1 MRSKDNIEDDRPTT
15 APEPIYR
22 APSGSP
28 REKPD
33 YDGLDLLGMFE
44 TSAVLMERN
53 VGVVNRL
60 NVYPV
65 PDGDT
70 GVNMFLTLNDS
81 VASGR
86 EAQSAS
92 AAAVSE
98 AMAKGALLAGRGNS
112 GVILSQ
118 CFRGIAD
125 AFKGKERFDPPAL
138 AAAFARAAVHAYS
151 AIGHPTEGTILTV
164 MREAGDRGLASDS
177 DGLARLLENVCDA
190 AYDAVE
196 LTPTLLPTLRRAG
209 LVDAGGYGLY
219 IILEGMHLWAQG
231 ESPDTRQLSPPNP
244 PNIKGDPQATGE
256 ISEDFLDE
264 IETEEYGSC
273 TQFVVQ
279 GDRLDI
285 DSIRVR
291 MLEMGQSSVV
301 IGDSQVV
308 RVHVHAADP
317 DPILAY
323 GESLGEVSQVNV
335 QDMDEQRREYSQQR
349 REELDERGEG
359 AVSVVAVARGQGIEA
374 VFEEY
379 GVSRILQGGDTM
391 NPSVG
396 QILAAVEDAPTND
409 VLLLPNNP
417 NILSAANQAVQLT
430 SKNLAVV
437 PSLTIPQGITAML
450 EFDSSRGLT
459 AISGQM
465 EARLGQVRTGEVCT
479 AVRTVQLDGVDVA
492 EGQIIG
498 LLDRELVASGDL
510 PSSVLL
516 EVLRQGVTDATE
528 VVTLFWGQDVAEQE
542 AVELCDAV
550 ADGFDGVEFE
560 LVQGGQPYYHYLVSI
575 E

>member
-1 MRSKDNIEDDRPTT
+1 MRSKDNIEDAHPTT
-15 APEPIYR
+15 ASEPTH
-22 APSGSP
+22 GSP
-28 REKPD
+28 RTKLA

-44 TSAVLMERN
+44 TAVELMERN
-53 VGVVNRL
+53 VSVVNKL

-70 GVNMFLTLNDS
+70 GVNMFLTLSES

-86 EAQSAS
+86 EVQSAS
-92 AAAVSE
+92 AASVSE

-118 CFRGIAD
+118 CFRGIAE
-125 AFKGKERFDPPAL
+125 AFRGIDSFGPTDL
-138 AAAFARAAVHAYS
+138 AAAFARAAVNAYS

-177 DGLARLLENVCDA
+177 GGLAHLLENVCDA
-190 AYDAVE
+190 AYDSVK

-219 IILEGMHLWAQG
+219 IILEGMHIWARG
-231 ESPDTRQLSPPNP
+231 ADPRTRQLSPPNP
-244 PNIKGDPQATGE
+244 EGVPQATGE

-279 GDRLDI
+279 GARLDI
-285 DSIRVR
+285 DSIRLW
-291 MLEMGQSSVV
+291 MLDKGQSSVV

-308 RVHVHAADP
+308 RVHVHATDP
-317 DPILAY
+317 DPILVY
-323 GESLGEVSQVNV
+323 GETLGEVSQVNV

-349 REELDERGEG
+349 REELDERGN
-359 AVSVVAVARGQGIEA
+359 VSVVAVARGEGIEA
-374 VFEEY
+374 VFKDC

-396 QILAAVEDAPTND
+396 QILSAVEDAPTTD
-409 VLLLPNNP
+409 VLFLPNNP
-417 NILSAANQAVQLT
+417 NILSAANQAVQLS

-437 PSLTIPQGITAML
+437 PSLTIPQGIAAML
-450 EFDSSRGLT
+450 EFDPAGGLA
-459 AISGQM
+459 AIAAPM

-479 AVRTVQLDGVDVA
+479 SVRTVRLDGVDVA

-498 LLDRELVASGDL
+498 LLDRELVAAGDL
-510 PSSVLL
+510 PSTVLL
-516 EVLRQGVTDATE
+516 EVLQRGVSDSTE
-528 VVTLFWGQDVAEQE
+528 LVTLFWGQHVAEQG
-542 AVELCDAV
+542 AIELCDAL
-550 ADGFDGVEFE
+550 ADGFAGVEFE
-560 LVQGGQPYYHYLVSI
+560 LVHGGQPYYHYLVSI